1 MQLRNWLCLAGF
13 VALIGCIGGPDPLP
27 PEAALREASQAID
40 AILQEEAHAAAGPLE
55 PPQTPDDPRK
65 LTFWYY
71 THPVMAPA
79 FGSPSARAGFERAHP
94 GVRLSTQFIGDWGI
108 AVQKLTV
115 ALAAGAVP
123 DVALVKR
130 SWLARLIPSGRL
142 APLDTVLPA
151 SVVADLREPSK
162 QAFTVNG
169 RLYALPA
176 DGFCSVLYVNR
187 GLVAAAP
194 RNWAELRETARR
206 AAPQVGRNGC
216 AVGNMPFLP
225 ALWSAGGYVV
235 REGPA
240 SGVGLDEAAARKALD
255 FLLSLKQ
262 ERLADARLLANEEAA
277 FRAFLAGDVAMTVA
291 SSARLPQ
298 TRDLPFQ
305 VAVGPVPGEQG
316 PVSELSDDA
325 IVVFRRF
332 ADAKFEAI
340 SAFLDY
346 LTGPA
351 LQGADALALGSVPV
365 RASVAESVIV
375 PDELAAAYGVARA
388 TPLVPAWGRVEAV
401 LDRYLGLAYAWQGP
415 DGAKPA
421 P

>member
-1 MQLRNWLCLAGF
+1 MALA
-13 VALIGCIGGPDPLP
+13 GCIGSPEPIPPD
-27 PEAALREASQAID
+27 AALRQATQAIN
-40 AILQEEAHAAAGPLE
+40 AILADQAKAAPGPLQPSE
-55 PPQTPDDPRK
+55 ATDSPSEI
-65 LTFWYY
+65 TFWYY
-71 THPVMAPA
+71 DHPLLSPVFSPTRGEDPFTH
-79 FGSPSARAGFERAHP
+79 AHP
-94 GVRLSTQFIGDWGI
+94 GVRLSTQFIGNWDVAI
-108 AVQKLTV
+108 QKLTV
-115 ALAAGAVP
+115 ALAAGDVP

-151 SVVADLREPSK
+151 SVIADLREPSK
-162 QAFTVNG
+162 QAFTVDG

-187 GLVAAAP
+187 GLVETVP
-194 RNWAELRETARR
+194 RNWAELREAARR

-235 REGPA
+235 GEGPA
-240 SGVGLDEAAARKALD
+240 SGVGLDEPAARKALD
-255 FLLSLKQ
+255 FLLSLKH

-298 TRDLPFQ
+298 TRDLPFR
-305 VAVGPVPGEQG
+305 VAVGPVPGEEG

-325 IVVFRRF
+325 IVVFRRY

-388 TPLVPAWGRVEAV
+388 TPLVPAWGRIEAV